1 MSTHSKNPMTTTAN
15 PLVRP
20 QTASAELPA
29 VPLTTEG
36 YSVLHQMMRFRWT
49 SWRALPDATRS
60 AIAQE
65 AAAALGEMEKN
76 AAGQSAL
83 FSLIGHKGDLMLV
96 HFRKSFADLNQA
108 ELKMAGLRLS
118 DYLEPT
124 SSYLSIIELGL
135 YDSTLKIYKELT
147 DQGIQP
153 HSDQWKAEI
162 ECKLNRH
169 REAMHPRLFP
179 EIPPNRYIC
188 FYPMDRRRGED
199 KNWYTLPI
207 EERARQMSDHGMVGR
222 RYAGE
227 VKQII
232 TGSIGFDD
240 WEWGVD
246 LFADDPLVFKKLI
259 YEMRFDHVSAVY
271 ALFGTFY
278 IGLRCPANRLYDL
291 LEGNLPQHNQS
302 AVCPSFELVWGR
314 APRPS
319 KPSEA
324 RQLPAG
330 IATLNA
336 LLPANALPFR
346 MLRLRKSKLV
356 PLHIHARPAKRH
368 TLHAQAE
375 SLFRGIFSGQP
386 DRPARA
392 NHAVPW
398 QSGNLLQDSHNLPR
412 GARPAR
418 GFG

>member
-1 MSTHSKNPMTTTAN
+1 MTTTAN
-15 PLVRP
+15 PPVSP
-20 QTASAELPA
+20 QTTSLDIPA

-49 SWRALPDATRS
+49 AWRALPEATRS

-65 AAAALGEMEKN
+65 AASVLGEMEKN

-96 HFRKSFADLNQA
+96 HFRSSFADLNQA
-108 ELKMAGLRLS
+108 ELGLASLRLS

-135 YDSTLKIYKELT
+135 YDSTLKIYKELI

-179 EIPPNRYIC
+179 EIPPNRYVC
-188 FYPMDRRRGED
+188 FYPMNRLRGED

-207 EERARQMSDHGMVGR
+207 EERARQMNEHGLVGR

-271 ALFGTFY
+271 ALFGQFFV
-278 IGLRCPANRLYDL
+278 GVRCPASSLEKL
-291 LEGNLPQHNQS
+291 LSGELP
-302 AVCPSFELVWGR
+302 
-314 APRPS
+314 
-319 KPSEA
+319 K
-324 RQLPAG
+324 
-330 IATLNA
+330 
-336 LLPANALPFR
+336 
-346 MLRLRKSKLV
+346 
-356 PLHIHARPAKRH
+356 
-368 TLHAQAE
+368 
-375 SLFRGIFSGQP
+375 
-386 DRPARA
+386 
-392 NHAVPW
+392 
-398 QSGNLLQDSHNLPR
+398 
-412 GARPAR
+412 
-418 GFG
+418 